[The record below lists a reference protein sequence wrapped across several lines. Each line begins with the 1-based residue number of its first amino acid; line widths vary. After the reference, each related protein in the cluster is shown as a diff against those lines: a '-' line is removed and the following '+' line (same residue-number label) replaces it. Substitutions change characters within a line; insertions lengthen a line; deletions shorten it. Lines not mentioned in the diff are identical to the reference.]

1 MHNVQSGQSGFAA
14 GSRQSLW
21 LNLPPV
27 ATKRL
32 RTFRQAFDTSLV
44 IVAWMC
50 VAEFA
55 DFLLRQQK
63 DLTLDALGILPRT
76 IPGLVGILLSP
87 LLHAS
92 FAHLAAN
99 AIPLLI
105 LLTILFWDAHYRP
118 WQTLGSIWLLSG
130 LGTWLI
136 GRSASVHIGASS
148 IIFGLVAY
156 LIVAGLLVRSW
167 RSAFTAILVFLAFGG
182 IFYGVL
188 PHHGPISWEA
198 HLCGAL
204 AGLVAACSNR
214 K

>member
-1 MHNVQSGQSGFAA
+1 MHDFQSGFAA
-14 GSRQSLW
+14 GSCQSIRFK
-21 LNLPPV
+21 LPPV
-27 ATKRL
+27 PSKRL
-32 RTFRQAFDTSLV
+32 RTFRQSFDTSLV

-50 VAEFA
+50 VVEFA
-55 DFLLRQQK
+55 DVLLRQQK
-63 DLTLDALGILPRT
+63 ALTLDGLGILPRT
-76 IPGLVGILLSP
+76 VPGLIGILLSP
-87 LLHAS
+87 LLHAN

-99 AIPLLI
+99 ALPLLI

-118 WQTLGSIWLLSG
+118 WQTLGSIWILSG

-136 GRSASVHIGASS
+136 GRSGSIHIGASS
-148 IIFGLVAY
+148 IIFGLVAHM
-156 LIVAGLLVRSW
+156 IVAGLFMRSW

-188 PHHGPISWEA
+188 PHDGPISWEA

-204 AGLVAACSNR
+204 AGLVVAWSNR